1 MMCPS
6 LSLMPNTDLNL
17 KNKTK
22 KNLSFRPPAVNE
34 ESDLDNARV
43 DASHWCQKTGNQAHT
58 FQKDEDTF
66 SEDLSVNS
74 SL

>member
-6 LSLMPNTDLNL
+6 LSLIPNTDLNL
-17 KNKTK
+17 KK
-22 KNLSFRPPAVNE
+22 KNQLSFRPSAVNE
-34 ESDLDNARV
+34 ENDLDNAWI
-43 DASHWCQKTGNQAHT
+43 DASHWCQKTENQART

-66 SEDLSVNS
+66 SEDLSENS